1 MGGRVRDIILK
12 EVSIL
17 DLAIMETASALWKK
31 VVRSKM
37 DISIV
42 LTIAKSL
49 LKLKIVKNMENT

>member
-17 DLAIMETASALWKK
+17 DLAIMETANALWKK

-49 LKLKIVKNMENT
+49 LTLKIVKNMENT

>member
-17 DLAIMETASALWKK
+17 DLAIMETANALWKK

>member
-1 MGGRVRDIILK
+1 MGGRARDIILK